1 MVVYADTSFLVSLY
15 GRDANSPR
23 AHALAAGIEAPLVY
37 TPFLRHETRN
47 AIRLARFRKEI
58 TAHEC
63 QAVLAAI
70 EADKHSGVLAEIPV
84 AWAEVYAG
92 AEALSAAHT
101 ETLGTRAADVL
112 HVAAAV
118 ALGVTIFLSF
128 DTRQKALAATAG
140 MQVMP

>member
-1 MVVYADTSFLVSLY
+1 M
-15 GRDANSPR
+15 
-23 AHALAAGIEAPLVY
+23 
-37 TPFLRHETRN
+37 
-47 AIRLARFRKEI
+47 
-58 TAHEC
+58 
-63 QAVLAAI
+63 
-70 EADKHSGVLAEIPV
+70 LAESPV

-101 ETLGTRAADVL
+101 ETLGMRAADVL